1 MTGRI
6 IVLAL
11 AVGFLFQ
18 GCSLQKRSL
27 MPGWH
32 VERIAHTKASLSSQI
47 AEEHTDELVQLT
59 EQPVQFISSLKESL
73 VPNTEL
79 HKGNPVIE
87 SALEQ
92 KVTEIK
98 QSEVRLEPRRG
109 EEVLPNLGSAS
120 SEEPPAGEIDKKR
133 KRKLSTYAALLGV
146 GAVFAFRESNRVSWR
161 PTARRLKWLGAG
173 LIAMALVILR
183 FAFPYAGS
191 EPSEQRSV
199 RADGIGKRIAMGVIG
214 SVLGFASIPAF
225 ALGFLDMSTLPIALL
240 GLLLVY
246 LSLRAFMIAF
256 PKAFPRLRARWV
268 NAEKAQAQARKQQ
281 ERERSDEPSRDWLWL
296 LALIPLALLIL
307 VVSSFSFPAF
317 GM

>member
-1 MTGRI
+1 MP
-6 IVLAL
+6 VLVL
-11 AVGFLFQ
+11 GVGFLLQ

-32 VERIAHTKASLSSQI
+32 VERIAHTKASLRSQV
-47 AEEHTDELVQLT
+47 EQNHTDEPVQLT
-59 EQPVQFISSLKESL
+59 EQPVQFISSFKEAP
-73 VPNTEL
+73 VPNIEL
-79 HKGNPVIE
+79 RKETPVIE
-87 SALEQ
+87 SSPERKA
-92 KVTEIK
+92 TEAM

-109 EEVLPNLGSAS
+109 EEVMPNLGSAS
-120 SEEPPAGEIDKKR
+120 SEEPPAGEIDKKSQR
-133 KRKLSTYAALLGV
+133 SFVTIAALLGV
-146 GAVFAFRESNRVSWR
+146 AAIVAFD
-161 PTARRLKWLGAG
+161 
-173 LIAMALVILR
+173 LIATPAIGLMLLALALVAAR

-191 EPSEQRSV
+191 ESSGQRSV

-214 SVLGFASIPAF
+214 SVLGLASIPAF

-256 PKAFPRLRARWV
+256 PNSFPRLRARWV

-281 ERERSDEPSRDWLWL
+281 ERERSDEPSSDWLWL

-307 VVSSFSFPAF
+307 AVSSFSFPAF